1 MDLTIGL
8 AVMAFA
14 ILLLVV
20 AIGISIAY
28 NRLQGVHSTT
38 VHDRDSFLSILEA
51 SNDALFVINFVSGKI
66 HLANAKASELIGIS
80 TNELT
85 TLTIFDLHPK
95 EFLHRSADRIADAWE
110 KKGNIY
116 SDIPLL
122 SSTSEVI
129 PVESSTRVSSYKGE
143 PAVIL
148 YARDIRERLELQN
161 EVEEQQMI
169 VREQNH
175 QLLSSIRYAQ
185 RIQRAVLPEAEGLQT
200 LLPESFILFRPK
212 DIVSGDLYWF
222 AEQDGAV
229 VLVAADC
236 TGHGV
241 PGALLTLIGA
251 TLFNDVVLKKKV
263 TDTGAILDAV
273 RSGMIQALSKD
284 GDEARHDGMNAAVLR
299 YDPRTKDVYYSGGYT
314 PLYVVRNGELTEQKG
329 DRMPVGPHTGDMG
342 SFSSGS
348 IQLQLGDRLFICS
361 DGLQDQFGG
370 PQGKKLKSSGLKD
383 WLVKTSYLTIDE
395 QYQAISDNFRMW
407 LGKGEQIDDV
417 LLVGFEV
424 T

>member
-1 MDLTIGL
+1 MDLNIGL
-8 AVMAFA
+8 AVMAVA
-14 ILLLVV
+14 VLLLMV
-20 AIGISIAY
+20 AIGISVAY
-28 NRLQGVHSTT
+28 NRLQGVHSTA

-66 HLANAKASELIGIS
+66 HLANAKASELIGIP

-122 SSTSEVI
+122 SSKAEVI
-129 PVESSTRVSSYKGE
+129 PVESSTRVSSYQGE

-148 YARDIRERLELQN
+148 YARDIRERLKLQN
-161 EVEEQQMI
+161 AVEEQQTI
-169 VREQNH
+169 AREQNI

-185 RIQRAVLPEAEGLQT
+185 RIQRAVLPEAERLQT

-263 TDTGAILDAV
+263 KDTGAILDAV

-284 GDEARHDGMNAAVLR
+284 GGEAGHDGMNAAVLR
-299 YDPRTKDVYYSGGYT
+299 YDPKTKYMYYSGGYA
-314 PLYVVRNGELTEQKG
+314 PLYVVRNGELTEHKG
-329 DRMPVGPHTGDMG
+329 DRMPVGPHSGDLG
-342 SFSSGS
+342 SFSSGT

-370 PQGKKLKSSGLKD
+370 PQGKKLKSSGLKE
-383 WLVKTSYLTIDE
+383 WLVLTSTLTLDD

>member
-8 AVMAFA
+8 AVLAFA

-185 RIQRAVLPEAEGLQT
+185 RIQRAVLPEAERLQT

-284 GDEARHDGMNAAVLR
+284 GVEAGHDGMNAAVLH
-299 YDPRTKDVYYSGGYT
+299 YDPRTKDLNYSGGYT
-314 PLYVVRNGELTEQKG
+314 PLYVVRNGELTEHKG
-329 DRMPVGPHTGDMG
+329 DRMPVGPHSGDMG

>member
-1 MDLTIGL
+1 M
-8 AVMAFA
+8 AVAV
-14 ILLLVV
+14 LLLMV
-20 AIGISIAY
+20 AIGISVAY
-28 NRLQGVHSTT
+28 NRLQGVHSTA

-66 HLANAKASELIGIS
+66 HLANAKASELIGIP

-122 SSTSEVI
+122 SSKAEVI
-129 PVESSTRVSSYKGE
+129 PVESSTRVSSYQGE

-148 YARDIRERLELQN
+148 YARDIRERLKLQN
-161 EVEEQQMI
+161 AVEEQQTI
-169 VREQNH
+169 VREQNI

-185 RIQRAVLPEAEGLQT
+185 RIQRAVLPEAERLQT

-263 TDTGAILDAV
+263 KDTGAILDAV

-284 GDEARHDGMNAAVLR
+284 GGEAGHDGMNAAVLR
-299 YDPRTKDVYYSGGYT
+299 YDPKTKYMYYSGGYA
-314 PLYVVRNGELTEQKG
+314 PLYVVRNGELTEHKG
-329 DRMPVGPHTGDMG
+329 DRMPVGPHSGDLG
-342 SFSSGS
+342 SFSSGT

-370 PQGKKLKSSGLKD
+370 PQGKKLKSSGLKE
-383 WLVKTSYLTIDE
+383 WLVLTSTLTLDD